1 MLFRRMRVLIVT
13 IVFAIAAPVLSG
25 QTTAGKSIARTAK
38 PKRPTPLTAEQ
49 RAIHA
54 LSRFTFGPRPGDVQ
68 RVQQMG
74 LEAWFEQQLEP
85 EKVDDKALGGHL
97 AALRTIRMQPKD
109 LLAHFPNQPM
119 IRGVVDGRM
128 PMPDDPATRMIYEV
142 QMERLRE
149 QQQMQRQQQTQSVQ
163 PTKMSSAVADA
174 PNLPSDADVAAA
186 NEIAGRL
193 LVTPPNQR
201 LAQMEGLPVQDLQL
215 LLTALKPEVRNRLVN
230 ELPPADRETVT
241 ALQYP
246 SGVVTNELAQAK
258 LLLAIYSERQLQE
271 VMTDFWFNHFNVFI
285 NKDADQYFTATYERD
300 VIRARA
306 LGRFQDL
313 LVAVAHSPAMLFYLD
328 NWLSVGP
335 DSPAAEPA
343 RRNQAKNPQAAVTGL
358 NENYARELMEL
369 HTLGVNGGYT
379 QQDVQ
384 EVAKVFTGWTID
396 QPQMGG
402 AFKFDPRRHEPGPKT
417 VLGHIIGAPDS
428 ALASAP
434 VVESEGMQVLDLLA
448 HQPATAKFISL
459 KLARRFVA
467 DDPPQSLVNRMADR
481 FLSSDGDIREVLRTM
496 FHSPEFWSP
505 QFYRSKIKSPLE
517 FVASA
522 MRACGADVQNAQ
534 PLVNQ
539 LQRMG
544 MPLYASQPPTGYSSL
559 NEAWTNSD
567 ALLDRM
573 NFAVQFVITRR
584 NDGVQ
589 CDPAQTLA
597 LATFTMPSPG
607 NAPSNMTRAN
617 PDHTQSSERTV
628 LSYLEH
634 AFVPSGI
641 SAKTGDAVL
650 KRLSEPDLN
659 ANGGTPDATAALKN
673 IVTLLLGSPEF
684 QQR

>member
-1 MLFRRMRVLIVT
+1 MRVLIVT
-13 IVFAIAAPVLSG
+13 IVFAIAVPLLSG
-25 QTTAGKSIARTAK
+25 QTTPSKSIAKIVK
-38 PKRPTPLTAEQ
+38 PKRLAPLTAEQ
-49 RAIHA
+49 RTIHA

-74 LEAWFEQQLEP
+74 LETWFEQQLEP
-85 EKVDDKALGGHL
+85 EKIDDKALGAHL
-97 AALRTIRMQPKD
+97 AALRTVRKQPKD
-109 LLAHFPNQPM
+109 LLAHFPNDPM
-119 IRGVVDGRM
+119 LRNVLDGRM

-149 QQQMQRQQQTQSVQ
+149 QQMQRQQQAQSLQ
-163 PTKMSSAVADA
+163 PTKMSGSSADA

-186 NEIAGRL
+186 NEIAGRI

-201 LAQMEGLPVQDLQL
+201 LAQMEGLPVHDLQL
-215 LLTALKPEVRNRLVN
+215 LLTVLKPEVRNRLVN
-230 ELPPADRETVT
+230 ELPPADREIVA

-246 SGVVTNELAQAK
+246 SGLVTNELAQAK

-271 VMTDFWFNHFNVFI
+271 VMTDFWMNHFNVFI
-285 NKDADQYFTATYERD
+285 NKDADRYFTATYERD
-300 VIRARA
+300 VIRPRA
-306 LGRFQDL
+306 LGKFQDL

-335 DSPAAEPA
+335 DSPAADQA
-343 RRNQAKNPQAAVTGL
+343 RRNQSKNPQAAVPGV

-417 VLGHIIGAPDS
+417 VLGHSIGTPDS
-428 ALASAP
+428 AVANASLG
-434 VVESEGMQVLDLLA
+434 EGEGMQVLDLLA
-448 HQPATAKFISL
+448 HQPSTAKFISL
-459 KLARRFVA
+459 KLARRLVA
-467 DDPPQSLVNRMADR
+467 DDAPPALVNRMADS
-481 FLSSDGDIREVLRTM
+481 FLRSDGDIREVLRTM

-505 QFYRSKIKSPLE
+505 QHYRTKIKSPLE

-573 NFAVQFVITRR
+573 NFAVQLATARR

-597 LATFTMPSPG
+597 LATFKMPSLA
-607 NAPSNMTRAN
+607 NVPSNLRRAN
-617 PDHTQSSERTV
+617 PNYTQSTESTV
-628 LSYLEH
+628 LSYLER
-634 AFVPSGI
+634 ALVPSGV
-641 SAKTGDAVL
+641 SAKTNDAVL
-650 KRLSEPDLN
+650 KRLSEPDLS
-659 ANGGTPDATAALKN
+659 ANGGPPDATAALKN
-673 IVTLLLGSPEF
+673 ILALLLGSPEF